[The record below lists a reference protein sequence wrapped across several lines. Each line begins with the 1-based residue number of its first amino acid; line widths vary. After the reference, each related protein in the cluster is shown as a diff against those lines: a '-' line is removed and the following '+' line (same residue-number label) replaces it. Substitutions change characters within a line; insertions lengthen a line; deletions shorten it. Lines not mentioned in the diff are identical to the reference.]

1 MADAAM
7 NLSAKKVAKLISK
20 GVPANHYDGKGLRL
34 EIRGKNAASWTT
46 RYQIDGVT
54 KYMGLGS
61 ASAFTL
67 AEARERNRKLVRQ
80 KLADKIDPLAL
91 RNAERSA
98 QAAAA
103 RKTITFAEAAKAFLA
118 GNASG
123 WRNAKH
129 VAQWQST
136 LATYIEPIIGSLSVA
151 DIDVTHVLK
160 VLEQHVPAK
169 LGYPAGTFWTVRPE
183 TASRV
188 RGRIE
193 AVLDWA
199 TARQHR
205 AGDNPA
211 SWRTLGKVLP
221 APGKIAKVVHH
232 AALPYAELPAFM
244 AALRAREGIAAQALA
259 FTILTAARTNEALG
273 AKWDEID
280 LHRKTWTVP
289 AGRMKAGEAH
299 VVPLAKAALDLLEA
313 LPRERGNEY
322 LFVGRGTGTR
332 LAETAMISVLARM
345 RRTDVTI
352 HGFRSTFR
360 DWSAEQTAFPHDVCE
375 MALAHTV
382 GDASTR
388 AYKRSKLLPKRRQ
401 LTDAWARYCVA
412 QPVATTSDN
421 IVSIGGG
428 R

>member
-1 MADAAM
+1 MEDAAV
-7 NLSAKKVAKLISK
+7 NLTAKKVARLISK
-20 GVPANHYDGKGLRL
+20 GDPGNHYDGKGLRL
-34 EIRGKNAASWTT
+34 EIRGPSAASWTT

-67 AEARERNRKLVRQ
+67 AEARERNRRLVRQ
-80 KLADKIDPLAL
+80 KLADKIDPLAV

-103 RKTITFAEAAKAFLA
+103 RKAITFAEAAKAFLA
-118 GNASG
+118 GNESG

-129 VAQWQST
+129 AAQWRAT

-169 LGYPAGTFWTVRPE
+169 LGYAAGTFWNARPE

-188 RGRIE
+188 RGRVE

-205 AGDNPA
+205 VGDNPA
-211 SWRTLGKVLP
+211 SWRTIGRVLP
-221 APGKIAKVVHH
+221 APGKIAKVEHH
-232 AALPYAELPAFM
+232 AALPYTELPAFM
-244 AALRAREGIAAQALA
+244 AALRAREGVAAQALA
-259 FTILTAARTNEALG
+259 FTIMTAARTNEALG
-273 AKWDEID
+273 ARWDEID
-280 LHRKTWTVP
+280 IHKKVWTAP
-289 AGRMKAGEAH
+289 ASRMKAGETH
-299 VVPLAKAALDLLEA
+299 VVPLSEAAIALLDA
-313 LPRERGNEY
+313 LPRERGAEF
-322 LFVGRGTGTR
+322 LFIGRRTGTR
-332 LAETAMISVLARM
+332 LSETALIGVLGRM
-345 RRTDVTI
+345 RRTDLTI

-360 DWSAEQTAFPHDVCE
+360 DWAAEQTSFPHDVCE

-388 AYKRSKLLPKRRQ
+388 AYRRTKLLPKRRQ
-401 LTDAWARYCVA
+401 LMDTWAAYCASPASAAGDVV
-412 QPVATTSDN
+412 P
-421 IVSIGGG
+421 I
-428 R
+428 RK